1 MKKLKKI
8 VGTAVFLTII
18 AVSLLTASYILRPV
32 TAKFRLGNMAG
43 FYAQQEDTLDVV
55 SIGSSALYRYLN
67 VVQLW
72 EEQGFTS
79 YNVSTPGQP
88 VAFIK
93 YMMDE
98 VDKTQD
104 VQLYVVECRSFL
116 KTPNNSESMV
126 RRITDAMPY
135 SINRLKILN
144 EMTVGKEDRLS
155 YYLDLIKYH
164 DEWKKINEN
173 SFKRL
178 TNTLVSQ
185 TKGWEELGKVKP
197 QTAPNIIS
205 EEETLPLLK
214 EQEEAL
220 RDLIEKCKS
229 EGKQVLFVAT
239 PYSISEEEQKKYNYL
254 REIVEESGYLFLDCN
269 RHLEEMGLDFGK
281 DFYNSRH
288 TNALG
293 AEKVTRFIGEFI
305 SGHYSLNTDHDEA
318 VVKDWDS
325 AVEIYKEK
333 HERAKAKIYIKV
345 GETE

>member
-18 AVSLLTASYILRPV
+18 AVSLCAASYILRPV
-32 TAKFRLGNMAG
+32 TGRFRLGNMAG
-43 FYAQQEDTLDVV
+43 FYAQKEDTLDVV

-79 YNVSTPGQP
+79 YNIATPGQP
-88 VAFIK
+88 VNFIK

-116 KTPNNSESMV
+116 KKPPLGDSYI
-126 RRITDAMPY
+126 RRITDTMPY
-135 SINRLKILN
+135 SINRLKLLN
-144 EMTVGKEDRLS
+144 EVTVGREDRLT

-164 DEWKKINEN
+164 DEWKQINAD

-197 QTAPNIIS
+197 QKTPEIIS
-205 EEETLPLLK
+205 EDEMLPLR
-214 EQEEAL
+214 EVQEEAL
-220 RDLIEKCKS
+220 RKLIEKCKN

-239 PYSISEEEQKKYNYL
+239 PYSISEDDQRQYNYL

-269 RHLEEMGLDFGK
+269 RHLEEIGIDFNL

-288 TNALG
+288 TNAIG
-293 AEKVTRFIGEFI
+293 AQKTTKFIGEFI
-305 SGHYSLNTDHDEA
+305 SENYSLDTDHDED
-318 VVKDWDS
+318 VVNDWDS

-333 HERAKAKIYIKV
+333 HERAIEKIYTKAGI
-345 GETE
+345 TQ